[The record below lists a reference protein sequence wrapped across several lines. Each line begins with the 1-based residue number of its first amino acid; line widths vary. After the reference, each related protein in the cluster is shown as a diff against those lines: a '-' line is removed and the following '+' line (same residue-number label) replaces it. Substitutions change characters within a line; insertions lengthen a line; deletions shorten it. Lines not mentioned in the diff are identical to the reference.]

1 MFCSST
7 LQACGIIVDLIRS
20 KKMAGRAVLLA
31 GPPGTGKVRMPYLFS
46 NELLLLKIT
55 RHWFIAIFLRPYF
68 CLFLTLLDGS
78 SIGGSPGVGKQGA
91 FLPYGGQRG
100 LLHRDQKNRSP
111 DGKLSEGHRWAH
123 HSGFLVPWPQSYP
136 WERKK
141 SKQKKTSS
149 DFIVTSW
156 YLGDHIIWM
165 HYMDLAN
172 KYTNVFRFYSSQ
184 NWMQLFQGMALQI
197 VIVVKFKRVVRF
209 EDWE

>member
-46 NELLLLKIT
+46 NELLLFKIT

-123 HSGFLVPWPQSYP
+123 HSGLLVPWPQSYP
-136 WERKK
+136 WGRNKSYYMDALYGF
-141 SKQKKTSS
+141 SKQIHKCVQVLFLSKLNATFSRNGSS
-149 DFIVTSW
+149 NCDC
-156 YLGDHIIWM
+156 G
-165 HYMDLAN
+165 
-172 KYTNVFRFYSSQ
+172 
-184 NWMQLFQGMALQI
+184 QI
-197 VIVVKFKRVVRF
+197 
-209 EDWE
+209 